1 MVFRKLFLGSFAF
14 ALLAFPTFAQETT
27 STIRGVVTSTTG
39 VAVEGASVSVI
50 HEPSGSVSSQTTNEQ
65 GIFLARNLRVGGP
78 YVISVESAAGN
89 SYLDS
94 IFLELGET
102 ERLALTVG
110 VQVEEEVVEEDGHSI
125 EKLTEKNML
134 GRLAK
139 SMDLSEDNKQKLFD
153 YFETGELQQ

>member
-110 VQVEEEVVEEDGHSI
+110 VQVEEEVVVVG
-125 EKLTEKNML
+125 
-134 GRLAK
+134 
-139 SMDLSEDNKQKLFD
+139 QKLKD
-153 YFETGELQQ
+153 TGLVTGPKKYFNF